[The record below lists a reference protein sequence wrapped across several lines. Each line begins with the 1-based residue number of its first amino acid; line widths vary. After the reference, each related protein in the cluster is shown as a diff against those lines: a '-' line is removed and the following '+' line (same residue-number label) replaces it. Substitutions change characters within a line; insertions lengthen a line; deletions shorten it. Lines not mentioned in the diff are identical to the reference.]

1 MSVRRFAAAAASGA
15 VALAAAVPALAHVG
29 IGPTAGFDA
38 GLAHPMS
45 GADHALAMVAVGMI
59 GATLGGRALWAV
71 PLSFVSFMI
80 VGGILGM
87 LQVPMPMVEA
97 GILASV
103 VVLGAMVA
111 LGRSVPLVVACGA
124 AALFALFHGHVHGTE
139 MPETAS
145 GLSYGAGFV
154 LSTVL
159 MHAFG
164 VAASIGIGRL
174 ASRGGAMMT
183 RLAGGAIAALGVAM
197 IVS

>member
-1 MSVRRFAAAAASGA
+1 MSVRRFAVAAASGA
-15 VALAAAVPALAHVG
+15 VVLAAAMPALAHVG
-29 IGPTAGFDA
+29 IGPTSGFDA

-71 PLSFVSFMI
+71 PLSFVSCMI

-87 LQVPMPMVEA
+87 LQMPMPLVEA

-103 VVLGAMVA
+103 VVLGGMVA

-124 AALFALFHGHVHGTE
+124 AALFALFHGHAHGTE

-154 LSTVL
+154 LATVL

-164 VAASIGIGRL
+164 IVAGLGIGRL
-174 ASRGGAMMT
+174 ASRGGAMMN
-183 RLAGGAIAALGVAM
+183 RLAGGAIAALGLVM
-197 IVS
+197 IAG